1 MTNAAILYKAQVIKV
16 QTMTDGAIRLTVDL
30 VVPTNETVIALLD
43 ARQPGIILECA
54 AVAIDIEKQKETTN
68 AIQEGRKRQSKWTP
82 AKVPSIDSDT

>member
-30 VVPTNETVIALLD
+30 IVPTNETVIALLD

-54 AVAIDIEKQKETTN
+54 AVAVNPEKQEKTERESN
-68 AIQEGRKRQSKWTP
+68 GKRSIRSKWK
-82 AKVPSIDSDT
+82 AQEK